1 MIDFLVTCI
10 LADMQL
16 VQCEEKKKNLV
27 RLLDELEAREHV
39 DSTVC
44 APANN
49 HTHGRDLRYCRY
61 NESITIF
68 QIFLNMSALCLGWH
82 EYVGTSGGG

>member
-1 MIDFLVTCI
+1 MDFLVTYI

-16 VQCEEKKKNLV
+16 VQCEDQKQDLV

-39 DSTVC
+39 DSTVY

-61 NESITIF
+61 NKSITIF
-68 QIFLNMSALCLGWH
+68 QIFLNMSALCLG
-82 EYVGTSGGG
+82 